1 MKQLTY
7 IAIAFVLSIS
17 IVSCTKIIDVNI
29 DNTEPAH
36 VIEANISDAA
46 GPYYVRITKTI
57 DLDKDNNFPGISGAT
72 VRISDDAGNNELL
85 TDDGGGYYSTTSL
98 QGTPGRTYT
107 LTVEVEGKTYTSV
120 CKMPTKVP
128 FDSLGYKD
136 VQTFNG
142 LNPYPTVYYRDP
154 VGTGNYYRAI
164 LYADGKPMEDLFIE
178 SDEFIDGKSR
188 SAVLFNGDEEEE
200 SLIYF
205 DDSVTV
211 EMRCIDKYVFE
222 YLEQIGEADGNSNAA
237 TPANPKNNI
246 QGGALGYFSAHTSE
260 FKKAKN
266 PLL

>member
-29 DNTEPAH
+29 DNTEPAY
-36 VIEANISDAA
+36 VIEANIDDAP

-57 DLDKDNNFPGISGAT
+57 DLDKDNNFPGITGAT
-72 VRISDDAGNNELL
+72 VRISDDAGNDELL
-85 TDDGGGYYSTTSL
+85 SDNGSGYYATTSL

-128 FDSLGYKD
+128 FDSLGFEE
-136 VQTFNG
+136 VETFDG
-142 LNPYPTVYYRDP
+142 LVPYPTVYYTDP
-154 VGTGNYYRAI
+154 VGVGNYYRAI
-164 LYADGKPMEDLFIE
+164 RYKNGVPDGEMYIE

-188 SAVLFNGDEEEE
+188 SAVLFNGDSDEVRV
-200 SLIYF
+200 LAPG
-205 DDSVTV
+205 DTVTV
-211 EMRCIDKYVFE
+211 EMRCIDRYVYE
-222 YLEQIGEADGNSNAA
+222 YLEQLLEADGNSNAA
-237 TPANPKNNI
+237 TPANPKSNI

-260 FKKAKN
+260 IKKLDL
-266 PLL
+266 PE